1 MNTWHR
7 GHRGDVGRGRRED
20 TKTRAGREDTEGT
33 CHKTGWDNV
42 VADKPSLES
51 QGGDSA
57 TRTMKEGTET
67 SREGTELYK
76 SSKGNLENTESL
88 DSVRKGTRSGH
99 FQSCNAQPADQR
111 YLGADGSIPETDG
124 SKRKERASVPPRP
137 LQKKA
142 DNPFAPL
149 REQREG
155 STRRGRADTAT
166 VNQLR
171 SPTERHRSEPCKKE
185 RITHL
190 FPRARAHPAIH
201 RRHLQEE
208 TWPLGLPALK

>member
-111 YLGADGSIPETDG
+111 YLGADGSVPETDG
-124 SKRKERASVPPRP
+124 SKRKERASVPP
-137 LQKKA
+137 
-142 DNPFAPL
+142 
-149 REQREG
+149 
-155 STRRGRADTAT
+155 
-166 VNQLR
+166 
-171 SPTERHRSEPCKKE
+171 
-185 RITHL
+185 
-190 FPRARAHPAIH
+190 
-201 RRHLQEE
+201 
-208 TWPLGLPALK
+208 